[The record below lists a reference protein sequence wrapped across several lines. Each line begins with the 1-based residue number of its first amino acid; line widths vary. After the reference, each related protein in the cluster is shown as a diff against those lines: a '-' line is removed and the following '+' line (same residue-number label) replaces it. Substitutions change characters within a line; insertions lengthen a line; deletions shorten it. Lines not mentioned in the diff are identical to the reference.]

1 MSKQSFFVYVL
12 LVVVGGLHS
21 QVHAWG
27 PHPQITQAALEVL
40 PNIEQAKAQLGE
52 DNVAALTSY
61 CWMPDWRG
69 RDLGTFYADDY
80 LLIPAMP
87 RHVGHTMPAVAAA
100 FEPYFRRA
108 LQALR
113 TESPANA
120 CRQLGPLVHF
130 VEDVGAPPH
139 AKENCP
145 HHGELENWVKPELI
159 TIRGYQP
166 RLLGQTDDEALQGI
180 QTRIAELVAF
190 SKERAERALPIVS
203 SPEPDRSK
211 AEPIILESAIESA
224 KVTADV
230 LFTVFT
236 LGLRPD
242 SGPGRSALQG
252 TIAAPGAPGNDDQS
266 PRVVLL
272 GTNYSTLAEGSTSSP
287 AGQWQGKF
295 VFHHLPPG
303 TYQVFVYRIGAMPVT
318 APVEL
323 REGEVTSVAIE
334 LGPTEP
340 VGNLV
345 YNPEGSIRVLVPDL
359 PDRWLVSSSG
369 KNKVWSSTVIPLKA
383 GQKYQ
388 CGAVLKSPG
397 TKVSLV
403 VSKEHG
409 NQARRVTL
417 GEKPSADSQ
426 SQYVADIVAEPG
438 DTNLS
443 LQVETS
449 GDLGQ
454 AIEKVWV
461 INIP

>member
-1 MSKQSFFVYVL
+1 MSKWLCFAHVL
-12 LVVVGGLHS
+12 LVVIGGLCS
-21 QVHAWG
+21 QAHAWG

-40 PNIEQAKAQLGE
+40 PNIEEVKAQLGE
-52 DNVAALTSY
+52 NNVAALTSY

-87 RHVGHTMPAVAAA
+87 RHIGHTMPTVAAA

-145 HHGELENWVKPELI
+145 HHGELENWVKAESI

-166 RLLGQTDDEALQGI
+166 RLLGQTDDEALQGL
-180 QTRIAELVAF
+180 QTRIAELIAF

-211 AEPIILESAIESA
+211 VEPILLESAIESA

-236 LGLRPD
+236 LGLQPD
-242 SGPGRSALQG
+242 SGPGRCSIQG
-252 TIAAPGAPGNDDQS
+252 TITAPAAPGNNDQS

-272 GTNYSTLAEGSTSSP
+272 NTNYSTLADGLESTST
-287 AGQWQGKF
+287 GQWQGRF
-295 VFHHLPPG
+295 LFHHLPAG

-318 APVEL
+318 VSVEL
-323 REGEVTSVAIE
+323 RENEATSMAIE
-334 LGPTEP
+334 LAPTEP
-340 VGNLV
+340 AGNLV
-345 YNPEGSIRVLVPDL
+345 YNPDGRIRVLASDL
-359 PDRWLVSSSG
+359 PDRWGQSSSG
-369 KNKVWSSTVIPLKA
+369 KNKVWSSAVIPLKV

-388 CGAVLKSPG
+388 CGVVIKSLG
-397 TKVSLV
+397 TKVSLL

-417 GEKPSADSQ
+417 GEKTSAESE
-426 SQYVADIVAEPG
+426 SRYVTNIVAEPG

-443 LQVETS
+443 VQVETN
-449 GDLGQ
+449 GDLSD

-461 INIP
+461 LNIP